1 MVNKIITPC
10 YCPVCKCSKFSI
22 SCSLYTCINCHYT
35 FTKQQLLNA
44 NMANV
49 TANVKEQVNSF
60 LTKEVK
66 KMNLRLK
73 KRLK

>member
-1 MVNKIITPC
+1 MVNKRNTSFC
-10 YCPVCKCSKFSI
+10 CPVCKCSKFSI

-44 NMANV
+44 NKANI
-49 TANVKEQVNSF
+49 TTNVKEQVNSF

-73 KRLK
+73 KKLK